1 MIGWP
6 GIPSLPPS
14 LPPRPPSPPP
24 VKSALKIMLISKQEF
39 PEHVYLFLM
48 PTSQQLLPLAGGG
61 EGVNIQMRW
70 IQGLF
75 VGFLSGTFVVYRLG
89 DYVCRM

>member
-1 MIGWP
+1 MVGQ
-6 GIPSLPPS
+6 GSPPS

-48 PTSQQLLPLAGGG
+48 PTSQQLLPLAGG